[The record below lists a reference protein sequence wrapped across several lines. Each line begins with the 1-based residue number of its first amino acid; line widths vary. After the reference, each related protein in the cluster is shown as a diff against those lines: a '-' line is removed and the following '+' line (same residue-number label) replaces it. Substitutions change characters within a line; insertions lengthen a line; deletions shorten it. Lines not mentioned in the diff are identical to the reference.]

1 MSHRMEPENDKKKKN
16 RVTLKLKRRK
26 SSPREKGIVTS
37 TSAPL
42 IATTPSLQ
50 TTVTT
55 TDGHRRGTTL
65 SRAPSMPWETRATD
79 EHDYGKK
86 SPKPVKHT
94 TKKQSK
100 RPSSL
105 QPQRTPI
112 SSLCGSDEETK
123 TVTNDAAKISDKS
136 TIFSTTTYADDDP
149 DWSEMERYYEKRNG
163 LSEKATT
170 TTSIKEDTP
179 TTLPRILNP
188 SSYTK
193 HRNGVLNERID
204 QECKVGDRQQ
214 CLVCLTSSTTIN
226 ATTTIMTITAI
237 TDYLVLENNAKKP
250 VYRQIEICDECQFR
264 RNLMRPDIVLPLES
278 LGFFKPLYL

>member
-1 MSHRMEPENDKKKKN
+1 MEPENDKKKKK
-16 RVTLKLKRRK
+16 RATLKLKRRK
-26 SSPREKGIVTS
+26 SSSRETEKCLVTS

-42 IATTPSLQ
+42 IATTLSLQ
-50 TTVTT
+50 TTVVT

-79 EHDYGKK
+79 EHDHGKK
-86 SPKPVKHT
+86 SQKPTEHT

-105 QPQRTPI
+105 QSQRTPI
-112 SSLCGSDEETK
+112 SSLCGSDETK

-136 TIFSTTTYADDDP
+136 TIFSTTTYADDDDP

-163 LSEKATT
+163 LSEKV

-188 SSYTK
+188 SSYKK
-193 HRNGVLNERID
+193 HRNGILNERID
-204 QECKVGDRQQ
+204 EECKVGDRQQ

-226 ATTTIMTITAI
+226 VTTIMTITAI
-237 TDYLVLENNAKKP
+237 TDYLVLDNNAKKP
-250 VYRQIEICDECQFR
+250 VYRQIEICDDCQFR